1 MREESFTPPGLPGG
15 SSAAMPVGPAGPPLG
30 VPAPA
35 GSSRPVPVRPVFVD
49 EDGEPFDV
57 EEFFNPWCGPPEGAD
72 AWLGQVASPV
82 ADAYLAARQPA
93 AGGAEA
99 LAAGFTHRDKAAGAR
114 GFAAGGL
121 LDVMEPGPVLAGFA
135 DDA

>member
-1 MREESFTPPGLPGG
+1 LSEVVDSFAEEGESSWQPGGGPMREESFTPPGLPGG

-30 VPAPA
+30 APAPA

-82 ADAYLAARQPA
+82 ADAYLAGLQPTSTLW
-93 AGGAEA
+93 E
-99 LAAGFTHRDKAAGAR
+99 
-114 GFAAGGL
+114 
-121 LDVMEPGPVLAGFA
+121 DVR
-135 DDA
+135 